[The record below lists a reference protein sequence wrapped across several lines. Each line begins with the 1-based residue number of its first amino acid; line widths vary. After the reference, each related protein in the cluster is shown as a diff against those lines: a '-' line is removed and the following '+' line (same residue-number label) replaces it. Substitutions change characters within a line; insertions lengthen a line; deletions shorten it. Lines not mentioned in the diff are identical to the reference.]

1 MTGTAPGLPRFGL
14 TVTHGAPQAV
24 LAVSGE
30 LDLATAGEFAAAVR
44 EQLARGSLTLDLR
57 ALSFMDSSGIR
68 ALDGLL
74 RDAESE
80 GRSLL
85 IDGDLQQSVRKVL
98 ELTGMLA
105 TLPLVDGIAA
115 QQGR

>member
-14 TVTHGAPQAV
+14 TVTQGPPQTV

-30 LDLATAGEFAAAVR
+30 LDLATAAEFAAGVR
-44 EQLARGSLTLDLR
+44 EQLASGPLTLDLR

-85 IDGDLQQSVRKVL
+85 IDGDLQESVRKVL

-105 TLPLVDGIAA
+105 TLPLVDGLTAPE
-115 QQGR
+115 GR